1 MDVFHSKSITS
12 ITTTLMGFGLVFGS
26 SADSANA
33 FMSYPQM
40 HIPQTTAYLGPN
52 DKTKKAQILLQ
63 DKFLSS
69 NEIVA
74 WLKNEGLPIALIAE
88 ITFVERK
95 SVYAWLNG
103 GAIRPHN
110 QDRLEKIYA
119 LLSEN
124 KTADLRNLY
133 RFWSRVIPNQRS
145 LSLLF
150 QDKDLEEKSI
160 KLVLSHLWPL
170 AEKEQKREFAKHLS
184 SDQIKSNAFLRDI
197 REVTTSYE
205 S

>member
-40 HIPQTTAYLGPN
+40 HIPQATAYLGSN
-52 DKTKKAQILLQ
+52 DKAKKAQTTLLQ

-103 GAIRPHN
+103 GAIRPYN
-110 QDRLEKIYA
+110 QARLEKIH
-119 LLSEN
+119 
-124 KTADLRNLY
+124 T
-133 RFWSRVIPNQRS
+133 
-145 LSLLF
+145 
-150 QDKDLEEKSI
+150 
-160 KLVLSHLWPL
+160 
-170 AEKEQKREFAKHLS
+170 
-184 SDQIKSNAFLRDI
+184 
-197 REVTTSYE
+197 
-205 S
+205 

>member
-1 MDVFHSKSITS
+1 
-12 ITTTLMGFGLVFGS
+12 MGVGLVFGS
-26 SADSANA
+26 SADTANT

-40 HIPQTTAYLGPN
+40 HIPQATRYLGSN
-52 DKTKKAQILLQ
+52 DKAKKTQTLLQ
-63 DKFLSS
+63 GKFLSA

-110 QDRLEKIYA
+110 QHRLEKIYA

-124 KTADLRNLY
+124 KIVDLRNLY

-170 AEKEQKREFAKHLS
+170 AEKEQKRDFAKHLS
-184 SDQIKSNAFLRDI
+184 SDQIKSNAFLRDV

>member
-1 MDVFHSKSITS
+1 MNSFNSTYITP
-12 ITTTLMGFGLVFGS
+12 ITTLMGIGLVFGS
-26 SADSANA
+26 SVDNANA

-40 HIPQTTAYLGPN
+40 HIPQATAYLCPKEIKN
-52 DKTKKAQILLQ
+52 AKISLQ
-63 DKFLSS
+63 DRLLSS
-69 NEIVA
+69 NEIVE

-110 QDRLEKIYA
+110 QERLEKIYT

-124 KTADLRNLY
+124 KIADLRNLY
-133 RFWSRVIPNQRS
+133 RFWSRIIPNQQP

-150 QDKDLEEKSI
+150 QEKDLDEKSI
-160 KLVLSHLWPL
+160 KLALSHLWPL
-170 AEKEQKREFAKHLS
+170 AEKEQKRELAKQLS
-184 SDQIKSNAFLRDI
+184 SEQIKSNAFLRDI

>member
-1 MDVFHSKSITS
+1 
-12 ITTTLMGFGLVFGS
+12 MGIGLVFGS
-26 SADSANA
+26 SVDNANA

-40 HIPQTTAYLGPN
+40 HIPQATAYLCSKEIKN
-52 DKTKKAQILLQ
+52 VKISLQ

-69 NEIVA
+69 NEIVE

-110 QDRLEKIYA
+110 QERLEKIYT
-119 LLSEN
+119 LLSED
-124 KTADLRNLY
+124 KIADLRNLY
-133 RFWSRVIPNQRS
+133 RFWSRVIPNQQP

-150 QDKDLEEKSI
+150 QDKDLDEKSI
-160 KLVLSHLWPL
+160 KLVLSHLWLL
-170 AEKEQKREFAKHLS
+170 AEKEQKREFAKQLS
-184 SDQIKSNAFLRDI
+184 SEQIKSNAFLRDI